1 MATYEYILPE
11 LGEGIEA
18 GDVIQVLVAVGE
30 AITKD
35 QAVVELETDKAVI
48 EVPAPVSGI
57 VQAIHVQ
64 AGDKAAVGQRIITLE
79 TETTPGVATA
89 PVPEESPRQ
98 RYPTRPGLPSK
109 PLPR

>member
-1 MATYEYILPE
+1 MATYEYFLPE

-64 AGDKAAVGQRIITLE
+64 AGDKAADWTAHYHAGNRDN
-79 TETTPGVATA
+79 ARRCTA
-89 PVPEESPRQ
+89 PVPEKAPRQ
-98 RYPTRPGLPSK
+98 RYPTRPSLPSK